1 MGLLDTGA
9 TFSHIDLGIAAQHKF
24 RHIGVATTDT
34 ASTLGAKVPVF
45 EAKFE
50 LSELS
55 AETFLVKA
63 RGFPARQDANKL
75 PTERFIALVG
85 RDILDQGCL
94 VYDGLNKTFTLV
106 FP

>member
-1 MGLLDTGA
+1 MRVRLIPTSIIGLPITGMGLLDTGA

-63 RGFPARQDANKL
+63 RGFSCKA
-75 PTERFIALVG
+75 
-85 RDILDQGCL
+85 GCQQAAH
-94 VYDGLNKTFTLV
+94 
-106 FP
+106 